1 MYSTVQTLD
10 LLSRRVLDADE
21 RAFLRP
27 RKIEAAAIQHPVAAG
42 LVFKVRVD
50 ALASAFVGVVWALLR
65 KQNLMTRN
73 ILLVQ
78 HDPSDAKA
86 VREALINSNDGQFQV
101 KWVRRY
107 SEGLERLAPEG
118 NQVKQRTDGVAAIL
132 VDLFLPD
139 SQGIETFDRLF
150 RVAPHIPILV
160 LSSSQDE
167 DVAKEAVKRG
177 AQDYL
182 LKGRFDSY
190 MLPKALRS
198 MVERAAIADALFDE
212 KERAQVTLNSIGDA
226 VISSDIGGQV
236 TYLNPVAER
245 MTGWSLEEAAGHPL
259 AEVFRI
265 IDGTTREAVRNP
277 MALAIQENKTV
288 GLTPNCVLVRR
299 DGVEAAIE
307 DSAAPI
313 HDRRGGVSGAV
324 MVFHDVSTARALSV
338 RMSYLAQHDGL
349 TDLPNRILFNDRLTQ
364 AIALAQRHQQKL
376 ALLYLDVDRF
386 KHIND
391 SLGHTVG
398 DHLLQ
403 SVAQRLVASVR
414 NSDTVSRQ
422 GGDEFVILLSEVRHA
437 QDAAVA
443 AEKVRVALTAPH
455 YIDQHDLHL
464 TASIGIVIYPDDG
477 MEGKTL
483 LTNADFAMYHAKES
497 GRNNYQFFRPDMN
510 VSAIERQSLEEGLRH
525 AVERKEFV
533 LHYQPQMDLHTRAII
548 GVEALIRWHHPQRGL
563 VGPAQFIPVA
573 EECGFIVPFG
583 RWVLREAC
591 RQGRAWQ
598 DAGLP
603 PMRIAVNISAAELRA
618 KDYVAGVRAILLE
631 TGLEPGYLELE
642 LTETF
647 LMQDS
652 TSTTDVLQALK
663 GMGVH
668 LALDDFGTG
677 YSSLSYLRRFPIDTL
692 KIDQS
697 FVRDLTTDAD
707 DASIVSA
714 VISMGKSLHKRVV
727 AEGVET
733 PEQLAFLQEQN
744 CPEGQGYYLSQP
756 LVAGQLTQ
764 LLRLSVAE
772 TARG

>member
-1 MYSTVQTLD
+1 
-10 LLSRRVLDADE
+10 
-21 RAFLRP
+21 
-27 RKIEAAAIQHPVAAG
+27 
-42 LVFKVRVD
+42 
-50 ALASAFVGVVWALLR
+50 
-65 KQNLMTRN
+65 MTRN

-86 VREALINSNDGQFQV
+86 VREALINSSDGQFQV
-101 KWVRRY
+101 EWVRRY
-107 SEGLERLAPEG
+107 SEGLERLASEG

-160 LSSSQDE
+160 LSSPQDE
-167 DVAKEAVKRG
+167 DVAKVAVKRG

-190 MLPKALRS
+190 TLPKALRS

-226 VISSDIGGQV
+226 VMSSDIGGQV

-245 MTGWSLEEAAGHPL
+245 MTGWSLEEAVGHPL
-259 AEVFRI
+259 EEVFRI
-265 IDGTTREAVRNP
+265 IDGTTREAVQNP

-288 GLTPNCVLVRR
+288 GVTPNCVLVRR

-313 HDRRGGVSGAV
+313 HDRRRRVSGAV

-338 RMSYLAQHDGL
+338 RMSYLAQHDDL

-364 AIALAQRHQQKL
+364 AIALAQRHRQKL

-525 AVERKEFV
+525 AVARKEFV
-533 LHYQPQMDLHTRAII
+533 LHYQPQMDLDTRAII
-548 GVEALIRWHHPQRGL
+548 GVEALVRWHHPQRGL

-663 GMGVH
+663 DMGVH

-764 LLRLSVAE
+764 LLRLTVAE

>member
-1 MYSTVQTLD
+1 
-10 LLSRRVLDADE
+10 
-21 RAFLRP
+21 
-27 RKIEAAAIQHPVAAG
+27 
-42 LVFKVRVD
+42 
-50 ALASAFVGVVWALLR
+50 
-65 KQNLMTRN
+65 MTRN

-101 KWVRRY
+101 EWVRRY
-107 SEGLERLAPEG
+107 SEGLERLASEG

-190 MLPKALRS
+190 MLPKALRI

-226 VISSDIGGQV
+226 VISSDTGGQV

-259 AEVFRI
+259 EEVFRI
-265 IDGTTREAVRNP
+265 IDGTTREAVQNP

-313 HDRRGGVSGAV
+313 HDRRGRVSGAV

-338 RMSYLAQHDGL
+338 RMSYLAQHDDL

-525 AVERKEFV
+525 AVARKEFV
-533 LHYQPQMDLHTRAII
+533 LHYQPQMDLDTRAII
-548 GVEALIRWHHPQRGL
+548 GVEALVRWHHPQRGL

-663 GMGVH
+663 DMGVH

>member
-1 MYSTVQTLD
+1 
-10 LLSRRVLDADE
+10 
-21 RAFLRP
+21 
-27 RKIEAAAIQHPVAAG
+27 
-42 LVFKVRVD
+42 
-50 ALASAFVGVVWALLR
+50 
-65 KQNLMTRN
+65 MTRN

-313 HDRRGGVSGAV
+313 HDRRGQVSGAV
-324 MVFHDVSTARALSV
+324 MVFHDVSKARALSV

-764 LLRLSVAE
+764 LLRLTVAE
-772 TARG
+772 TALA

>member
-1 MYSTVQTLD
+1 
-10 LLSRRVLDADE
+10 
-21 RAFLRP
+21 
-27 RKIEAAAIQHPVAAG
+27 
-42 LVFKVRVD
+42 
-50 ALASAFVGVVWALLR
+50 
-65 KQNLMTRN
+65 MTRN

-101 KWVRRY
+101 EWVRRY
-107 SEGLERLAPEG
+107 SEGLERLASEG

-160 LSSSQDE
+160 LSSPQDE
-167 DVAKEAVKRG
+167 DVAKVAVKRG

-182 LKGRFDSY
+182 LKDRFDSY
-190 MLPKALRS
+190 TLPKALRS

-226 VISSDIGGQV
+226 VMSSDIGGQV

-245 MTGWSLEEAAGHPL
+245 MTGWSLEEAVGHPL
-259 AEVFRI
+259 EEVFRI
-265 IDGTTREAVRNP
+265 IDGTTREAVQNP

-288 GLTPNCVLVRR
+288 GVTPNCVLVRR

-313 HDRRGGVSGAV
+313 HDRRRRVSGAV

-338 RMSYLAQHDGL
+338 RMSYLAQHDDL

-364 AIALAQRHQQKL
+364 AIALAQRHRQKL

-403 SVAQRLVASVR
+403 SVAQRLVGSVR

-422 GGDEFVILLSEVRHA
+422 GGDEFVILLPEVRHA

-525 AVERKEFV
+525 AVARKEFV
-533 LHYQPQMDLHTRAII
+533 LHYQPQMDLDTRAII

-663 GMGVH
+663 DMGVH

-764 LLRLSVAE
+764 LLRLTVAE